1 MNKLK
6 EDLTKEL
13 QDKFNRDTEVE
24 RERLREEFEARYS
37 QTIQDLKAKAD
48 EFEAKAYEFE
58 AKNSELGVL
67 LDKSKTENN
76 NLKEQIDEHKLE
88 NEGLIQQ
95 IYLSFL
101 FNLLNLYYA
110 LFFNPKYPTN

>member
-37 QTIQDLKAKAD
+37 QTIQDLKAKVD
-48 EFEAKAYEFE
+48 EFEVKT
-58 AKNSELGVL
+58 SELGVL
-67 LDKSKTENN
+67 LDEKKAENN
-76 NLKEQIDEHKLE
+76 DLKEKIDEHKLE
-88 NEGLIQQ
+88 NEGLI
-95 IYLSFL
+95 
-101 FNLLNLYYA
+101 
-110 LFFNPKYPTN
+110 

>member
-24 RERLREEFEARYS
+24 RERLRKEFEAKYS

-48 EFEAKAYEFE
+48 ECEAKT
-58 AKNSELGVL
+58 SELGVL
-67 LDKSKTENN
+67 LDKKKAENN
-76 NLKEQIDEHKLE
+76 DLKEQIDEHKLE
-88 NEGLIQQ
+88 NEGLI
-95 IYLSFL
+95 
-101 FNLLNLYYA
+101 
-110 LFFNPKYPTN
+110 